1 LIFQE
6 CETTEQQN
14 AQLLQEIETL
24 KGQLSATHSAWTD
37 SKADVQTKE
46 AQYVKYQ
53 WPYLSISIIKV
64 NVSHR
69 IVSLEAQLR
78 ASQRQ
83 VEELHAKVI
92 TILVEHCPRIKY
104 PP

>member
-46 AQYVKYQ
+46 AQ
-53 WPYLSISIIKV
+53 
-64 NVSHR
+64 